1 MYFIYIYT
9 YTYIFTYIY
18 LKIYYIYYIFIYEK
32 KSLDWNKYRMFVTSC
47 VCVFSGMHSVVFDM
61 K

>member
-18 LKIYYIYYIFIYEK
+18 LKIYYIFIYEK
-32 KSLDWNKYRMFVTSC
+32 KSLDWNKYSMFVTSC